1 MRTCYDEWV
10 PGRRA
15 GRGRRTSSTSEVFA
29 LWQFVIPVLT
39 LIVGLVGGF
48 FAGVYYL
55 RKQLERMQS
64 DPAMLREM
72 AEKMGYRL
80 NNKQMRQVQQMMKNQ
95 KRR

>member
-1 MRTCYDEWV
+1 V
-10 PGRRA
+10 
-15 GRGRRTSSTSEVFA
+15 
-29 LWQFVIPVLT
+29 WQFIIPVLT

>member
-1 MRTCYDEWV
+1 M
-10 PGRRA
+10 
-15 GRGRRTSSTSEVFA
+15 
-29 LWQFVIPVLT
+29 WQFVIPVLT

>member
-1 MRTCYDEWV
+1 
-10 PGRRA
+10 
-15 GRGRRTSSTSEVFA
+15 

>member
-1 MRTCYDEWV
+1 M
-10 PGRRA
+10 
-15 GRGRRTSSTSEVFA
+15 
-29 LWQFVIPVLT
+29 WQFVVPVLT

>member
-1 MRTCYDEWV
+1 
-10 PGRRA
+10 
-15 GRGRRTSSTSEVFA
+15 
-29 LWQFVIPVLT
+29 LT

>member
-1 MRTCYDEWV
+1 M
-10 PGRRA
+10 
-15 GRGRRTSSTSEVFA
+15 
-29 LWQFVIPVLT
+29 WQFIIPVLT